1 MKTSE
6 QIADLAKAL
15 AEAQSEIQ
23 PPAKDKT
30 ARVKTKAGGEYTF
43 DYVDL
48 ASVLDAVRGP
58 LAKHGLSISQG
69 TAGENGKTA
78 LETRLMHVSG
88 QWMESAYPLSFQGS
102 AQEKGSELTYARR
115 YALCAMLGIAA
126 EADDDGNAASG
137 NRASVTSRQRQ
148 QPRNQVDEAMENNAR
163 GDPDENEMYRI
174 ALKEAFEACGFS
186 SSEMVK
192 VVKDVLNAKKKA
204 HLTDLDAKQRAG
216 FIEAIKAGKFDS
228 MKKEAAHA

>member
-58 LAKHGLSISQG
+58 LAKHGLSIAQG

-137 NRASVTSRQRQ
+137 NRASVTNRQR
-148 QPRNQVDEAMENNAR
+148 PRNQVDQALENNAR

-174 ALKEAFEACGFS
+174 ALKETFDACGFS

-192 VVKDVLNAKKKA
+192 VVKDVLNAKKKESVKD
-204 HLTDLDAKQRAG
+204 LTAKERVG
-216 FIEAIKAGKFDS
+216 FIEAIKAGKFNS